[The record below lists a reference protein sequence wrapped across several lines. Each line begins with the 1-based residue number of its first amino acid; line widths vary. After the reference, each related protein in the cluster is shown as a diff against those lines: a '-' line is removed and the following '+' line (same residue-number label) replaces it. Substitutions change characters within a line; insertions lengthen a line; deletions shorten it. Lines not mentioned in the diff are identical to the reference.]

1 MSQNHLRIDEGEA
14 RRNSD
19 NSCPTE
25 KSFESAMV
33 DMVIPIEQVPEILKY

>member
-19 NSCPTE
+19 NSCA
-25 KSFESAMV
+25 SGRSSESAMV
-33 DMVIPIEQVPEILKY
+33 DMVIPIEQVPEILK